1 MDDAI
6 RRLQGEARRHAH
18 GKPPTG
24 VRYPAAFR
32 AAVVAL
38 VRTELG
44 RGVAFGRLASTLGLA
59 RWSLARWLRQRPPAV
74 LRPVTVASDSGT
86 ALRPPGPVLITPQGL
101 RVEGLDRET
110 LIAVL
115 RALA

>member
-6 RRLQGEARRHAH
+6 RRLHAEARRHAH
-18 GKPPTG
+18 GKPATG
-24 VRYPAAFR
+24 IRYPAPFR

-44 RGVAFGRLASTLGLA
+44 HGVTFGSLAGALGLP
-59 RWSLARWLRQRPPAV
+59 RWSLARWLRQSPPAV
-74 LRPVTVASDSGT
+74 LRPVTVASDPGA
-86 ALRPPGPVLITPQGL
+86 ALRPLGPVLITPQGL
-101 RVEGLDRET
+101 RVEGLDRDT

-115 RALA
+115 RALE